1 MDVET
6 AAAAALA
13 LPGVTEA
20 DHHGRRSFRV
30 GGGKVLA
37 TVPADGV
44 LNVMV
49 GADLA
54 QAVSAHP
61 GLELLWWGKQLSGV
75 RVELAGVDPVLLDE
89 LLHDAWSRRVPP
101 SARWCSAPGE
111 GAEHQARRTT
121 CRRAAPGTRSEC
133 EADGTRA

>member
-1 MDVET
+1 MLAAGAPRGPVSPYGARMDVEE

-37 TVPADGV
+37 TIPSAGL

-49 GADLA
+49 GEDLA
-54 QAVSAHP
+54 QAVSAQP
-61 GLELLWWGKQLSGV
+61 GVRLLMWGQRLSGV
-75 RVELAGVDPVLLDE
+75 QVELATVDPDLLDE
-89 LLHDAWSRRVPP
+89 LLHDAW
-101 SARWCSAPGE
+101 
-111 GAEHQARRTT
+111 ARRAPAAL
-121 CRRAAPGTRSEC
+121 RRRRP
-133 EADGTRA
+133 D

>member
-1 MDVET
+1 MDVDQAVT
-6 AAAAALA
+6 AALG

-37 TVPADGV
+37 TVPEDGV

-54 QAVSAHP
+54 HAVSAQP
-61 GLELLWWGKQLSGV
+61 GVDLLWWGRQLSGV
-75 RVELAGVDPVLLDE
+75 RVELAAVAPDLLDE
-89 LLHDAWSRRVPP
+89 LLHDAW
-101 SARWCSAPGE
+101 
-111 GAEHQARRTT
+111 ARRAPAAL
-121 CRRAAPGTRSEC
+121 RRQLPG
-133 EADGTRA
+133 